1 MTDATF
7 TAIIRLLP
15 NGNPITLKG
24 RLAWALLQMVD
35 AGAAGCTPLDNPGPR
50 WSGYV
55 HRLRTDYGISI
66 ETVTESHS
74 GPFAGHHAKYLLRS
88 EVEVLDR
95 SACPQG
101 SVAA

>member
-1 MTDATF
+1 MTDAIL

-15 NGNPITLKG
+15 SRNPITLKG

-35 AGAAGCTPLDNPGPR
+35 AGSAGCTPLDNPGPR

-88 EVEVLDR
+88 EVEILDR
-95 SACPQG
+95 SDCPQG